1 MDEDVARVTLL
12 VFLIVILLWAVSIG
26 YTNEQVLKVKVT
38 DKERVTGEGSKYL
51 IFTNKGV
58 FEITDQLFFG
68 KFNSS
73 DIYGSIKKDSTYIIK
88 VHGKRIPLFSMYPN
102 IRSVKKISNNGSNSK
117 QKTSIKGKGNRI

>member
-12 VFLIVILLWAVSIG
+12 VFLIMIILWVVSIG

-73 DIYGSIKKDSTYIIK
+73 DIYGSIKKDSTYKGSRQENPAILD
-88 VHGKRIPLFSMYPN
+88 VPEYQEC
-102 IRSVKKISNNGSNSK
+102 KKS
-117 QKTSIKGKGNRI
+117 